1 MCTAMSVNGGD
12 CGFEGGSS
20 GSSQSGA
27 VRRKEQEQSDG
38 NMRYE
43 HYVLFAFLPSE
54 GGHRQRVEGT
64 NHTVIAQRIDCQ
76 YHNIAVDCHVSELTR
91 GSALTGNSI
100 VDFSKSLRQ
109 L

>member
-20 GSSQSGA
+20 GSSESGA
-27 VRRKEQEQSDG
+27 GRRKEQEQSDG

-54 GGHRQRVEGT
+54 GDHRQGEEEGST
-64 NHTVIAQRIDCQ
+64 
-76 YHNIAVDCHVSELTR
+76 SKTR
-91 GSALTGNSI
+91 QSCC
-100 VDFSKSLRQ
+100 RQ
-109 L
+109 LPRVGTYTWQCFDGKQHWTSPSRFSNYDQRE